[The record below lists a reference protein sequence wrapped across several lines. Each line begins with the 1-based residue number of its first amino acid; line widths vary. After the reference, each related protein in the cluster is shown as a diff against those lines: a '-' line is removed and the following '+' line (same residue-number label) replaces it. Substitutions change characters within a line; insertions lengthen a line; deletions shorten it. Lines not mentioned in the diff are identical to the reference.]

1 MSKRRSKLK
10 NEDKI
15 VTIEPIAYY
24 KMLIHILRFGNK
36 VRNPR
41 LYREVMGML
50 IGHLEGEGEI
60 KNVIIEDVVPISH
73 GGSIEVD
80 FKPQDYISFASV
92 DEQFAEK
99 NWFTVGWYHSHP
111 GLRIFFSATDIKNQL
126 GWQTPNPS
134 AIGIVFDHT
143 FLETPGD
150 LGFRTFRLDNT
161 SKGGL
166 TDYHEV
172 KTIVEPPDSYE
183 FYFKIMEL
191 INKIHSKEPQILE
204 LNETPDAFGEIIFP
218 EKSELL
224 SKKPELQFDNLFSAL
239 QTGISKLL
247 QLSVEP
253 LINFLNKWSQE
264 IIKKTMDNNLQMRTN
279 LVELKNNLSQGFDNL
294 QNSLKFSLMDKLN
307 ELEIYIDDRFEGF
320 DSDHE
325 KIKNF
330 INVTKEELLKQTNEL
345 LKEKIN
351 VETYESLK
359 VFDEISKKLTDIN
372 QDDANQTQI
381 IEEQIKSLESLVER
395 INSLKNSTSENL
407 NEIYKKIL
415 NTFKQK
421 VSGISNS
428 FNVLSNNTDSL
439 LTILEA
445 SITLVE
451 NSKLSIQNK
460 INLLSTENEN
470 LREKIKQLELDKK
483 NLNSQM
489 GDLKAENKDLLHK
502 IKKLEK
508 NGG

>member
-1 MSKRRSKLK
+1 LSKRRSKLK
-10 NEDKI
+10 YEDKI
-15 VTIEPIAYY
+15 VTIKPIAYY

-41 LYREVMGML
+41 QYREVMGML
-50 IGHLEGEGEI
+50 IGSLEGEGEI
-60 KNVIIEDVVPISH
+60 QNVIIEDAVPISH

-161 SKGGL
+161 TKGHS

-204 LNETPDAFGEIIFP
+204 LNETPDAFGENIFP

-247 QLSVEP
+247 QLSLEP
-253 LINFLNKWSQE
+253 LINFLNNWSQE

-330 INVTKEELLKQTNEL
+330 INVTKEELIKQINEL
-345 LKEKIN
+345 FEEKIKI
-351 VETYESLK
+351 ESYESLK
-359 VFDEISKKLTDIN
+359 DFDDISNKLTDIN

-381 IEEQIKSLESLVER
+381 IEQQMKSLESLVER

-407 NEIYKKIL
+407 TDIYKKIL

-470 LREKIKQLELDKK
+470 LSEKIKLLELDNK
-483 NLNSQM
+483 NLNSQ
-489 GDLKAENKDLLHK
+489 L
-502 IKKLEK
+502 
-508 NGG
+508 